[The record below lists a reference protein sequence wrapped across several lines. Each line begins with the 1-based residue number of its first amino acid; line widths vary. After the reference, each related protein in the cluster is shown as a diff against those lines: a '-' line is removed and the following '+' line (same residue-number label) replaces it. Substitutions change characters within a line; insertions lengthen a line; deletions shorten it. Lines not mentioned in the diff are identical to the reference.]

1 MKKLLIITTLTL
13 LAATGCSHLDS
24 LFRKDIL
31 MEQVIIE
38 KDKIDRTEN
47 PAMQMLLRQELGKK
61 IIVLDDI
68 TVKDVTVSNNID
80 YDFCAIADL
89 TVDGKKVEC
98 FIYSKNVNTISK
110 LEKNKSRIHV
120 EGDFGRFFTTLD
132 NYYTKIEIIEA
143 KIKILE
149 EKN

>member
-1 MKKLLIITTLTL
+1 MKNLLIITILTL
-13 LAATGCSHLDS
+13 LAATGCSHLDN
-24 LFRKDIL
+24 LFRKDIQ

-38 KDKIDRTEN
+38 KEKIDRTDN
-47 PAMQMLLRQELGKK
+47 PAMQLLLRQELGKK
-61 IIVLDDI
+61 IIVLDDV
-68 TVKDVTVSNNID
+68 TVKEVTVSSNID

-89 TVDGKKVEC
+89 TVDGKKIEC

-110 LEKNKSRIHV
+110 LENNKTRIHV

-132 NYYTKIEIIEA
+132 DYYTKIEITEA

-149 EKN
+149 GTN